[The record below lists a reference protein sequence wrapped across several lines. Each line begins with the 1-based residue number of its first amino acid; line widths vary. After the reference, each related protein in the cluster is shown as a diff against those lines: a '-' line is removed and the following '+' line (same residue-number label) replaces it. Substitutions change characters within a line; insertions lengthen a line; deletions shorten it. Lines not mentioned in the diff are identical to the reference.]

1 MSDRLSR
8 SNSQS
13 QLPNYGQDKSEE
25 KNTNVGTGNKDASA
39 KSDKNASR
47 GSGEN
52 KQAKPQL
59 KSKELK
65 KVGDSS
71 QSSSDPVIDLNSPFG
86 KLFLNQQPGRVRKEA
101 DQSEDSSS
109 EDQLPKSPRQQQ
121 SNTKEKTANKKVPK
135 LSLENLGNV
144 LKGLASDRREMTV
157 SPRKTRRGT
166 QDSQPDAGTPTT
178 TAKRTT
184 TTTSTSTTTTA
195 TTTTT
200 TKNAVLVP
208 STFGVTTTSW
218 TPASPRPKNSSA
230 VQSATVTTT
239 NQTGPDA
246 KTAAVKTEKT
256 AEVKEKAA
264 GTVDVGDLSERSIKT
279 INSALSGAIV
289 SGADLAELLVC
300 VQSRGYKNPLAGSNT
315 DSILRGS
322 MTVKDFPD
330 PNSKE
335 KKTIDVNI
343 IEKVSGPFIK
353 KYWDTPEIA
362 ELRIAAMQK
371 FNEGNLKIP
380 DGVKKMNARDL
391 RKNKTY
397 INAMRPLVNLVS
409 EKIIGKTM
417 DLSTAPIHDQVKELL
432 KGIDAYVIEWSK
444 KDQGI
449 KPEELFLA
457 RKSAIAAF
465 VANRSFIY
473 IWFTVFADKDKPEL
487 REYVQMTSYLTT
499 MLTVVSDKFYFSVM
513 SNASGQDTNQKKLLE
528 DNKNSTAFSSLGKP
542 KKLTDKQ
549 FATAEQRKEK
559 RAIKKEVEN
568 FLINFDESLIDSNF
582 SDYLQTIVASS
593 KENYSAFRKNPA
605 QFSLDT
611 LNDYWFSFDSTDGSD
626 LFIESTILGKLKQLL
641 EIKIE
646 SERADDS
653 GKTTTSTVATNTTTT
668 TNTNPTQASSEEDG
682 SPRKQ

>member
-13 QLPNYGQDKSEE
+13 NLPNYGQDKAED

-39 KSDKNASR
+39 QSDKSPSR
-47 GSGEN
+47 GNGEN

-101 DQSEDSSS
+101 DQIEDSSS

-121 SNTKEKTANKKVPK
+121 SNTKEKIANKKVPK
-135 LSLENLGNV
+135 LSLENLGNA

-166 QDSQPDAGTPTT
+166 QDSQPDADTPTT
-178 TAKRTT
+178 KAKRST

-195 TTTTT
+195 TTT

-264 GTVDVGDLSERSIKT
+264 GTVDVSDLSERSIKT

-300 VQSRGYKNPLAGSNT
+300 VQSRGYKNALAGSNT

-335 KKTIDVNI
+335 KKTINVNI

-353 KYWDTPEIA
+353 KYWDTPEIE

-397 INAMRPLVNLVS
+397 INAMRPLVKLVS

-432 KGIDAYVIEWSK
+432 KGIDACVIEWSK

-487 REYVQMTSYLTT
+487 REYVPMTSYLTT

-528 DNKNSTAFSSLGKP
+528 DNKNAAAFSSLEKQ
-542 KKLTDKQ
+542 KK
-549 FATAEQRKEK
+549 
-559 RAIKKEVEN
+559 
-568 FLINFDESLIDSNF
+568 
-582 SDYLQTIVASS
+582 
-593 KENYSAFRKNPA
+593 
-605 QFSLDT
+605 
-611 LNDYWFSFDSTDGSD
+611 
-626 LFIESTILGKLKQLL
+626 
-641 EIKIE
+641 
-646 SERADDS
+646 
-653 GKTTTSTVATNTTTT
+653 
-668 TNTNPTQASSEEDG
+668 
-682 SPRKQ
+682 